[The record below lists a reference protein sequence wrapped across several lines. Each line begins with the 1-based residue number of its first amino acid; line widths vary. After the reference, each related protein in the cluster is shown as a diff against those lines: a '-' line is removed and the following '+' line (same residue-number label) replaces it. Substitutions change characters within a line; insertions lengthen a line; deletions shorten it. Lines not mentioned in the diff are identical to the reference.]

1 MIGGRRVCW
10 PFRRGVTIGAA
21 ILAFSLA
28 GLYSAA
34 GRAASTEV
42 VGVSAWVADS
52 CRFAEVP
59 QVALAEASG
68 SWTVRF
74 QCTRTTPY
82 RLELGPGEHFDAGQA
97 SRRMRRSAAAAG
109 VAYSLVAAPAR
120 GEGSGAR
127 LNSATF
133 TATIA
138 PPDFAEAAAGIYTD
152 TIVLALR
159 HAVSGETLAFTEL
172 TLRLRADM
180 SSAQ

>member
-1 MIGGRRVCW
+1 MIGARRVCW
-10 PFRRGVTIGAA
+10 PFRRGATLGAA

-34 GRAASTEV
+34 GRAASTGV

-59 QVALAEASG
+59 QAALAEASG

-82 RLELGPGEHFDAGQA
+82 KLEVGPGEHFDAGQA
-97 SRRMRRSAAAAG
+97 SRRMRGSAAAAG
-109 VAYSLVAAPAR
+109 VAYSLVATPAG
-120 GEGSGAR
+120 GEGSGAQ

-138 PPDFAEAAAGIYTD
+138 PSDFAEAAAGIYTD
-152 TIVLALR
+152 TIELALR
-159 HAVSGETLAFTEL
+159 HAISGQALGSTRV
-172 TLRLRADM
+172 TLRLQIGP
-180 SSAQ
+180 S